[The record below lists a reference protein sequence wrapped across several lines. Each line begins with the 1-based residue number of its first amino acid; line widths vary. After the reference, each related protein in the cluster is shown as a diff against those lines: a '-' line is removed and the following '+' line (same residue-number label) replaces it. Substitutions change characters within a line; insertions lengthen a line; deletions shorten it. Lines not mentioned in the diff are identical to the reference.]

1 LKSDLRLKNI
11 CLLATG
17 QSLSI
22 ASLESKEIQSGY
34 RALLRAAKNTVAR
47 EDYAKIRRA
56 LDLAIKSCGGNK
68 ILTGE
73 LQILHAL
80 SVARIIAGEMGLGLT
95 SIIAALLHDS
105 YNNLDISLQEL
116 EKELGKKVV
125 EILNG
130 FSRVSS
136 IESMQ
141 SAYQAENFRKLLLSL
156 ADDVRVIL
164 IKLVERLEYMRNLD
178 MAPGKEQLPIA
189 SETYFL
195 YAPLA
200 HRLGFY
206 NIKSEME
213 DLASK
218 YLEPEQY
225 SYIENRLKQTTASR
239 NRFIREFSQPLQEKL
254 EKQGFRFEIKSRTK
268 SIHSIMLKMK
278 KQGVEFEEV
287 YDLFA
292 VRIILDSKND
302 NDKSDCWRAYSV
314 VTDLYQPNPSRLRDW
329 ISLPKSNGYES
340 LHTTVVGPRGKW
352 VEVQIRSK
360 RMDEIA
366 EKGLAAHFKYKGIK
380 GEGGLDT
387 WLSRM
392 REILE
397 SSEKEETSFLDQVR
411 SGLYTDEVFVF
422 TPKGDLRQLPAGAT
436 VLDFAFDIHTAVG
449 ASCVGGKVN
458 GKNVTIRYVLQNG
471 DHVDII
477 RSKNQKPKQDWLSF
491 VVTGKAKTK
500 IKQVLNEE
508 KAKAAAEGKEIL
520 MRRLKNWK
528 IPYGD
533 VVIQTLINHYNLKTA
548 QDLYF
553 LIETG
558 KIELL
563 EIKDILQKDQT
574 TQQPLPQIAPS
585 PEKEAKDLVDFQ
597 YSDFLIIEDR
607 VEGLD
612 YKLSKCCNPVFGDSV
627 FGFVTIYEG
636 IKIHRTSCP
645 NAHYMMARYPYR
657 VVTARWTKTKSS
669 TSFITSIKITGVE
682 DIGIVNKIVEI
693 ISTYTV
699 TIRNFT
705 YNMEDGMFDGMLNLL
720 VPNNDVLYGIIR
732 KIHSIKGVL
741 KVVRHNN

>member
-1 LKSDLRLKNI
+1 MNADKQKINS
-11 CLLATG
+11 A
-17 QSLSI
+17 
-22 ASLESKEIQSGY
+22 Y
-34 RALLRAAKNTVAR
+34 RALLLAAKNTVAA
-47 EDYAKIRRA
+47 EDNIKIRKA
-56 LDLAIKSCGGNK
+56 LDLAIEVCGDRK

-73 LQILHAL
+73 PEILHAL

-95 SIIAALLHDS
+95 SIITALLHDS
-105 YNNLDISLQEL
+105 FNNLSLKPKEL
-116 EKELGKKVV
+116 EKEFGKKVV

-130 FSRVSS
+130 FSRITS
-136 IESMQ
+136 IDSMQ
-141 SAYQAENFRKLLLSL
+141 SSYQAENFRKLLLSL

-164 IKLVERLEYMRNLD
+164 IKLIERLEYMRNLD
-178 MAPGKEQLPIA
+178 NAPEKDRLPLA

-213 DLASK
+213 DLAVK

-225 SYIENRLKQTTASR
+225 NYVDCRLKQTTASR
-239 NRFIREFSQPLQEKL
+239 NKLIRNFSVPLKEKL
-254 EKQGFRFEIKSRTK
+254 EKQGFRFTIKSRTK

-292 VRIILDSKND
+292 VRIIIDSQDENE
-302 NDKSDCWRAYSV
+302 KSDCWRAYSV
-314 VTDLYQPNPSRLRDW
+314 VTDIYQPNPSRLRDW
-329 ISLPKSNGYES
+329 ISIPKSNGYES

-352 VEVQIRSK
+352 VEVQIRST

-380 GEGGLDT
+380 GEGGLDS
-387 WLSRM
+387 WLSKM

-397 SSEKEETSFLDQVR
+397 SSEKEDNAFLDQVR

-436 VLDFAFDIHTAVG
+436 VLDFAFDIHTDVG
-449 ASCVGGKVN
+449 SSCVGGKVN
-458 GKNVTIRYVLQNG
+458 GKNVTIKYVLQNG
-471 DHVDII
+471 DHVSII

-491 VVTGKAKTK
+491 VITTKAKTK

-508 KAKAAAEGKEIL
+508 KTKAAAEGKEIL

-528 IPYGD
+528 IVYGD
-533 VVIQTLINHYNLKTA
+533 TVIQKLLNSYGLKTA
-548 QDLYF
+548 QDLYY
-553 LIETG
+553 LISTE

-563 EIKDILQKDQT
+563 HIKEVLLQEEST
-574 TQQPLPQIAPS
+574 ELNLPVTIQ
-585 PEKEAKDLVDFQ
+585 PEKEQKEQIDTQ
-597 YSDFLIIEDR
+597 ISDYLIIEDR

-612 YKLSKCCNPVFGDSV
+612 YKLSRCCNPVFGDSV
-627 FGFVTIYEG
+627 FGFVTISEG

-645 NAHYMMARYPYR
+645 NAHNMMSRYPYR
-657 VVTARWTKTKSS
+657 VIAARWSKSKNS
-669 TSFITSIKITGVE
+669 PFFIAAIKITGIE
-682 DIGIVNKIVEI
+682 DVGIVNKIAD
-693 ISTYTV
+693 V
-699 TIRNFT
+699 TAEHNAAVRSFN
-705 YNMEDGMFDGMLNLL
+705 YNMTDGMFEGMLNIM
-720 VPNNDVLYGIIR
+720 VPNSDVLHSIMR
-732 KIHSIKGVL
+732 KIQGIKGIL
-741 KVVRHNN
+741 KVTRYDNA

>member
-1 LKSDLRLKNI
+1 MDLFKIL
-11 CLLATG
+11 
-17 QSLSI
+17 
-22 ASLESKEIQSGY
+22 SGY
-34 RALLRAAKNTVAR
+34 KTLLKAAGNTVTP
-47 EDYAKIRRA
+47 EDTTKIRRA
-56 LDLAIKSCGGNK
+56 LDLAIQSCGDK
-68 ILTGE
+68 TTLTGE
-73 LQILHAL
+73 PQILHAL
-80 SVARIIAGEMGLGLT
+80 SVARIIAGEMDLGLT
-95 SIIAALLHDS
+95 SIITALLHDS
-105 YNNLDISLQEL
+105 YNNLNISSKEI
-116 EKELGKKVV
+116 EKEFGRKVV

-130 FSRVSS
+130 FSRISS

-141 SAYQAENFRKLLLSL
+141 SSYQAENFRKLLLSL

-164 IKLVERLEYMRNLD
+164 IKLVERLEYMRNLET
-178 MAPGKEQLPIA
+178 APEKEKLPLA

-206 NIKSEME
+206 NIKLEME
-213 DLASK
+213 DLAVK

-225 SYIENRLKQTTASR
+225 RYVENRLKQTTASR
-239 NRFIREFSQPLQEKL
+239 NRLIREFSQPLKEKL
-254 EKQGFRFEIKSRTK
+254 EKNGFKFSIKSRTK

-278 KQGVEFEEV
+278 KQGVEFDEV

-292 VRIILDSKND
+292 VRIILDTGSENE
-302 NDKSDCWRAYSV
+302 KSECWRAYSI

-329 ISLPKSNGYES
+329 ISVPKSNGYES
-340 LHTTVVGPRGKW
+340 LHTTVIGPRGKW
-352 VEVQIRSK
+352 VEVQIRSS

-387 WLSRM
+387 WLTKM

-397 SSEKEETSFLDQVR
+397 SSEKEESAFLDQVR

-422 TPKGDLRQLPAGAT
+422 TPKGDLKQLPAGAT
-436 VLDFAFDIHTAVG
+436 VLDFAFEIHTAVG

-458 GKNVTIRYVLQNG
+458 GKNVTIKHVLKNG

-477 RSKNQKPKQDWLSF
+477 RSKNQKPKRDWLTF
-491 VVTGKAKTK
+491 VVTGKARSK
-500 IKQVLNEE
+500 IKLALNEE
-508 KAKAAAEGKEIL
+508 KARAAAEGKEML

-533 VVIQTLINHYNLKTA
+533 IVIQKLITHYNLKTA

-553 LIETG
+553 LVETG
-558 KIELL
+558 KIEIL
-563 EIKDILQKDQT
+563 EIKEVLQKEQT
-574 TQQPLPQIAPS
+574 AQSIPQVQLPA
-585 PEKEAKDLVDFQ
+585 EKEIRDLVDTQ
-597 YSDFLIIEDR
+597 YSDFLLIEDR

-627 FGFVTIYEG
+627 FGFVTISEG

-645 NAHYMMARYPYR
+645 NAHNMMARYPYR
-657 VVTARWTKTKSS
+657 VVSARWTKAKSS
-669 TSFITSIKITGVE
+669 TSFIASIKITGVE
-682 DIGIVNKIVEI
+682 DIGIVNKISDI
-693 ISTYTV
+693 ISTYNV

-705 YNMEDGMFDGMLNLL
+705 YNMDEGMFEGALNLL
-720 VPNNDVLYGIIR
+720 VPNNDVLFGIIR
-732 KIHSIKGVL
+732 KIQSVKGVL
-741 KVVRHNN
+741 KANRINN

>member
-1 LKSDLRLKNI
+1 M
-11 CLLATG
+11 TG
-17 QSLSI
+17 NPQ
-22 ASLESKEIQSGY
+22 KVRSGY
-34 RALLRAAKNTVAR
+34 RALLQAAKSTVAAK
-47 EDYAKIRRA
+47 DIVKIRKA
-56 LDLAIKSCGGNK
+56 LDLAIESCGNRF
-68 ILTGE
+68 IITGE
-73 LQILHAL
+73 SEILHAL

-95 SIIAALLHDS
+95 SIITALLHDS
-105 YNNLDISLQEL
+105 YDNLSLQPKEI
-116 EKELGKKVV
+116 EKEFGKKVV
-125 EILNG
+125 EILTG
-130 FSRVSS
+130 FSR
-136 IESMQ
+136 ITRIDSMQ
-141 SAYQAENFRKLLLSL
+141 SSYQAENFRKLLLSL

-178 MAPGKEQLPIA
+178 NAPEKERLPLA

-213 DLASK
+213 DLAVK

-225 SYIENRLKQTTASR
+225 NYVECRLKQTTASR
-239 NRFIREFSQPLQEKL
+239 NKLIRDFSIPLKEKL
-254 EKQGFRFEIKSRTK
+254 EKQGFRFTIKSRTK

-292 VRIILDSKND
+292 VRIIIESDSENE
-302 NDKSDCWRAYSV
+302 KSDCWRAYSI

-329 ISLPKSNGYES
+329 ISVPKSNGYES

-352 VEVQIRSK
+352 VEVQIRSF

-380 GEGGLDT
+380 GEGGLDN
-387 WLSRM
+387 WLSKM

-397 SSEKEETSFLDQVR
+397 SSEKDDNAFIDQVR

-458 GKNVTIRYVLQNG
+458 GKNVTIKYVLQNG
-471 DHVDII
+471 DHVSIL

-491 VVTGKAKTK
+491 VVTTKAKTK

-508 KAKAAAEGKEIL
+508 KTKAAAEGKEIL

-528 IPYGD
+528 IPYSD
-533 VVIQTLINHYNLKTA
+533 IVIQKLLNSFNLKTA
-548 QDLYF
+548 QDLYY
-553 LIETG
+553 LISIE

-563 EIKDILQKDQT
+563 HIKEVLQTEEVNETAFPVTVVPEREIKE
-574 TQQPLPQIAPS
+574 P
-585 PEKEAKDLVDFQ
+585 VDSQ
-597 YSDFLIIEDR
+597 YSDYLIIEDK

-612 YKLSKCCNPVFGDSV
+612 YRLAKCCNPVFGESV
-627 FGFVTIYEG
+627 FGFVTILEG
-636 IKIHRTSCP
+636 IKIHRKNCP
-645 NAHYMMARYPYR
+645 NAYNMISRYPYR
-657 VVTARWTKTKSS
+657 VVAARWAKSKNKS
-669 TSFITSIKITGVE
+669 VNTSDRV
-682 DIGIVNKIVEI
+682 
-693 ISTYTV
+693 
-699 TIRNFT
+699 
-705 YNMEDGMFDGMLNLL
+705 
-720 VPNNDVLYGIIR
+720 
-732 KIHSIKGVL
+732 
-741 KVVRHNN
+741 